1 MNNEDP
7 LFRKVGA
14 VILLVSDMKQSII
27 FYRDALKLD
36 LKSES
41 DEWTEFFNSGTVIA
55 LHPINKRKKDQKSA
69 NTVSPG
75 TSNVLVGFM
84 VNDLDL
90 VVNKLRAKNV
100 KFFKEPKEEP
110 FGKHTIIQD
119 PDGHLL
125 SIAQIESKS
134 TEGFDLFGLIGAE

>member
-1 MNNEDP
+1 
-7 LFRKVGA
+7 
-14 VILLVSDMKQSII
+14 
-27 FYRDALKLD
+27 
-36 LKSES
+36 
-41 DEWTEFFNSGTVIA
+41 
-55 LHPINKRKKDQKSA
+55 
-69 NTVSPG
+69 
-75 TSNVLVGFM
+75 M
-84 VNDLDL
+84 VHDLDL
-90 VVNKLRAKNV
+90 VVNKLRARNV